1 MMQTEGV
8 EFSTNQPI
16 VSLDISQSEGRNT
29 SLPVWP
35 RGAYYRQVAWKEMM
49 GGIKQEQS
57 DASQQPKPSHTVD
70 QQEEPKKRGWP
81 KGKKRKKVLPNGP
94 KAPVTGYVRFLNE
107 RREVMRARYPDLPFP
122 EITKRLGAEWTRL
135 AQNDKQRYLD
145 EAEREKMQYAQELKE
160 YQQTEAFHITS
171 AKIHDKKIK
180 KEDSPSVVVS
190 SGSGSSLT
198 KTVDLSSRF
207 DIPIFTEEF
216 LDQNK
221 AREAELRRLRKTNIE
236 FEEQNAVLQR
246 HINDMNTAKERL
258 EAELGQD
265 EKRTQALHQHLLAI
279 KHTLVN
285 SLSTVPLPGTG
296 ETASL
301 GNLDSYLSRL
311 SGVLEGNPQ
320 KHRALLSQLHE
331 VFSHLDS
338 EKL

>member
-1 MMQTEGV
+1 
-8 EFSTNQPI
+8 
-16 VSLDISQSEGRNT
+16 
-29 SLPVWP
+29 
-35 RGAYYRQVAWKEMM
+35 M
-49 GGIKQEQS
+49 GGIKQEQN
-57 DASQQPKPSHTVD
+57 DAPQQPKASQSTEHP
-70 QQEEPKKRGWP
+70 QEEPKKRGWP

-135 AQNDKQRYLD
+135 APNDKQRYLD

-160 YQQTEAFHITS
+160 YHQTEAYQITS
-171 AKIHDKKIK
+171 AKIQDKRIK
-180 KEDSPSVVVS
+180 KEDSPSVIISAS
-190 SGSGSSLT
+190 SGLPKASELP
-198 KTVDLSSRF
+198 SRF

-221 AREAELRRLRKTNIE
+221 AREAELRRLRKANIE

-246 HINDMNTAKERL
+246 HIKDMYNAKERL

-265 EKRTQALHQHLLAI
+265 EKRTQVLHQHLLAI

-285 SLSTVPLPGTG
+285 SLSSVPLPGTS

-311 SGVLEGNPQ
+311 SGVLEGNPH
-320 KHRALLSQLHE
+320 KHRALLTQLCDIL
-331 VFSHLDS
+331 SHVDS

>member
-1 MMQTEGV
+1 MTDGV
-8 EFSTNQPI
+8 LFLFGQGDHRAI
-16 VSLDISQSEGRNT
+16 
-29 SLPVWP
+29 P
-35 RGAYYRQVAWKEMM
+35 RTKIM

-57 DASQQPKPSHTVD
+57 DASQQPKPSHSAD
-70 QQEEPKKRGWP
+70 QPQDEPKKRGWP

-107 RREVMRARYPDLPFP
+107 RREHMRARYPDLPFP

-160 YQQTEAFHITS
+160 YQQTEAFQITT
-171 AKIHDKKIK
+171 AKIQDKRIK
-180 KEDSPSVVVS
+180 KEDTPSVIISTS
-190 SGSGSSLT
+190 SEPSLS
-198 KTVDLSSRF
+198 KASDLSNRF

-221 AREAELRRLRKTNIE
+221 AREAELRRLRKANIE

-246 HINDMNTAKERL
+246 HIKDMYNAKERL
-258 EAELGQD
+258 EAELGLD

-285 SLSTVPLPGTG
+285 SLSSVPLPGTG
-296 ETASL
+296 ETPSL

-311 SGVLEGNPQ
+311 NGALEGNPH
-320 KHRALLSQLHE
+320 KHRALLTQLCE
-331 VFSHLDS
+331 VLSHLDS

>member
-1 MMQTEGV
+1 
-8 EFSTNQPI
+8 
-16 VSLDISQSEGRNT
+16 
-29 SLPVWP
+29 
-35 RGAYYRQVAWKEMM
+35 M

-57 DASQQPKPSHTVD
+57 DASQQPKASHSAD
-70 QQEEPKKRGWP
+70 QPQDEPKKRGWP

-107 RREVMRARYPDLPFP
+107 RREHMRARYPDLPFP

-135 AQNDKQRYLD
+135 APSDKQRYLD

-160 YQQTEAFHITS
+160 YQQTEAYHITS
-171 AKIHDKKIK
+171 AKIQDKRIK
-180 KEDSPSVVVS
+180 KDTPSVITGTS
-190 SGSGSSLT
+190 SGSSLP
-198 KTVDLSSRF
+198 KASELSRF

-221 AREAELRRLRKTNIE
+221 AREAELRRLRKANIE

-246 HINDMNTAKERL
+246 HIKDMYNAKERL

-265 EKRTQALHQHLLAI
+265 EKRTQALQQHLLSI
-279 KHTLVN
+279 KHTLVS
-285 SLSTVPLPGTG
+285 SLSSVPLPGTG

-301 GNLDSYLSRL
+301 GNLDSYLTRL

-320 KHRALLSQLHE
+320 KHRALLTQLCE
-331 VFSHLDS
+331 VLSHLDS